1 MKTPF
6 DNKCCKCEGCHNCD
20 CNNTG
25 TFEFYMEPALYN
37 FAKKMTHE
45 MDSCPP
51 EELCQPCW
59 DNCRCM
65 DEILIDRKKIEHLTE
80 DVTEL
85 SDRTVKVE
93 KRFKD
98 VSDNISQQ
106 IGELARKEQN
116 DVDCLNMRIDNE
128 IERATNREDQID
140 AKLDQE
146 IARATAA
153 ENDLNN
159 ALAAEIDRATTAE
172 QGIAGDLAA
181 EVQRATNEE
190 SRIETSLN
198 TSIQN
203 EVDRATTAEASLLAK
218 INKEIQ
224 DRIDDVDAEE
234 ARATTAEGALQTALT
249 AETTRATTAEGTIAT
264 NLATEIND
272 RKEDAVASVD
282 YDSSLKRII
291 FKNYKGDTIDY
302 LDATLFVKD
311 GMINS
316 VEISGRNLVI
326 TWNTDAGHS
335 QTIIALDDIF
345 NPDNYY
351 TKTASD
357 QRYYTKTEI
366 DTNIYT
372 KAQVNTTVSRID
384 GDIAAEVARATAA
397 EGALG
402 TRITNEIA
410 TERARATA
418 AETGLSSDI
427 SDEATARA
435 AADTTL
441 TNNLAAANTRIDN
454 LSATVA
460 QTVNNNTTLGFGQT
474 KNIAKVN
481 GVDISVGL
489 PSLPTAVDQAT
500 KDGDGNTITA
510 TYVTALGTNGN
521 NITWTKGGTTNQITV
536 PYATKATQDANGDTI
551 TSTYLK
557 QADAASTYLT
567 QANAA
572 STYLTQTNAAN
583 TYSTKSH
590 TIKDVTLDGN
600 YLKLWLDDGTTDTC
614 PLPTALI
621 DVSVLNSAV
630 SNLVQRVTALE
641 SMWEANSTT
650 HTLSPKS
657 PYTNVSM
664 GGNLT
669 VGGTASVTG
678 NTSLSNVSASGTLSV
693 GSTATITGNTTV
705 SGSVTGAGFYDSL
718 IS

>member
-85 SDRTVKVE
+85 NDRTVKVE
-93 KRFKD
+93 KRVKD
-98 VSDNISQQ
+98 INDNVSQWM
-106 IGELARKEQN
+106 GELARKEQEDIDCIN
-116 DVDCLNMRIDNE
+116 TRVDDE

-146 IARATAA
+146 IANRVA
-153 ENDLNN
+153 EDQRIDSKLNQ
-159 ALAAEIDRATTAE
+159 EIA
-172 QGIAGDLAA
+172 
-181 EVQRATNEE
+181 
-190 SRIETSLN
+190 
-198 TSIQN
+198 
-203 EVDRATTAEASLLAK
+203 
-218 INKEIQ
+218 

-234 ARATTAEGALQTALT
+234 SRAKAAEQILARDLADEAERSFTNAVYNPQDKKIYFYNKDNVVKAYVNTDDFVVDGMVRNVEIINGAL
-249 AETTRATTAEGTIAT
+249 
-264 NLATEIND
+264 EIQ
-272 RKEDAVASVD
+272 
-282 YDSSLKRII
+282 
-291 FKNYKGDTIDY
+291 
-302 LDATLFVKD
+302 
-311 GMINS
+311 
-316 VEISGRNLVI
+316 
-326 TWNTDAGHS
+326 WNTDGTDATGHAY
-335 QTIIALDDIF
+335 TRIPLTDIF
-345 NPDNYY
+345 NPNNYY
-351 TKTASD
+351 TSAW
-357 QRYYTKTEI
+357 I
-366 DTNIYT
+366 DEHITLHRIEPLEA
-372 KAQVNTTVSRID
+372 KVNQGTLDYNTV
-384 GDIAAEVARATAA
+384 
-397 EGALG
+397 L
-402 TRITNEIA
+402 
-410 TERARATA
+410 
-418 AETGLSSDI
+418 
-427 SDEATARA
+427 
-435 AADTTL
+435 
-441 TNNLAAANTRIDN
+441 
-454 LSATVA
+454 
-460 QTVNNNTTLGFGQT
+460 QYGQAVT
-474 KNIAKVN
+474 IAKVN
-481 GVDISVGL
+481 DV
-489 PSLPTAVDQAT
+489 
-500 KDGDGNTITA
+500 NITA
-510 TYVTALGTNGN
+510 TLPSYPSSVSAAAEDGLGN
-521 NITWTKGGTTNQITV
+521 NIYNTYVSNITTNGDNVVWTKAGQNNSLTV
-536 PYATKATQDANGDTI
+536 PYATKANQDNNGDVIHT
-551 TSTYLK
+551 TYLK
-557 QADAASTYLT
+557 SADASSTYLT

-590 TIKDVTLDGN
+590 TIKDITLDGN

-630 SNLVQRVTALE
+630 SNLVQRIAALE
-641 SMWEANSTT
+641 SMWEANSSTN
-650 HTLSPKS
+650 TLSPKS

-664 GGNLT
+664 GGNLS

-678 NTSLSNVSASGTLSV
+678 NTSLSNVSASGTASVTGATTLSGNLSVGGTASVTGNTTLSNVSASGTLSV